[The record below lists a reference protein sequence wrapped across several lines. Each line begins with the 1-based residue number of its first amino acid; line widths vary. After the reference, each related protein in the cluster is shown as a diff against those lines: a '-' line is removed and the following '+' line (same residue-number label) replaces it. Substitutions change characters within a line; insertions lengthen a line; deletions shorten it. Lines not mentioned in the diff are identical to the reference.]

1 MFPSTLDRFKDK
13 IAPIVLNEE
22 EKLRLNYVIMNQSMY
37 DAGLPFIPDN
47 QDSDSGVL
55 NCINILNLHV
65 CLSLRQ
71 HTASV
76 TLFLFIMFIVLGA
89 SSDTGEAVIPS
100 MNLLTQ

>member
-55 NCINILNLHV
+55 QLHQYFKPS
-65 CLSLRQ
+65 CLSVLASAYGVC
-71 HTASV
+71 HTFSLYYV
-76 TLFLFIMFIVLGA
+76 H
-89 SSDTGEAVIPS
+89 SSRCLIRHWRSCDS
-100 MNLLTQ
+100 